1 MEISKNEGLNTGMEK
16 TSKERKDGG
25 VATRFGWPEVVL
37 RVLAMVLTLTAAI
50 LLGLDKQ
57 TKLVSVTITPDLPA
71 INVPVIAK
79 YHYASA
85 YVYFVVGNAIACAFA
100 AVSLALTFISNGGG
114 KIVSR
119 LMIIVADLMMVALLF
134 SSIGAATGIGLIG
147 IKGNS
152 HLQWHKVCDVFG
164 RFCHQVMASVALS
177 LLAAI
182 AFLLLIILAASK
194 LQKRTY

>member
-1 MEISKNEGLNTGMEK
+1 MEISKNEGLNNGMEK

-25 VATRFGWPEVVL
+25 VATRVGWPEMVL

-85 YVYFVVGNAIACAFA
+85 YV
-100 AVSLALTFISNGGG
+100 
-114 KIVSR
+114 
-119 LMIIVADLMMVALLF
+119 
-134 SSIGAATGIGLIG
+134 
-147 IKGNS
+147 
-152 HLQWHKVCDVFG
+152 
-164 RFCHQVMASVALS
+164 
-177 LLAAI
+177 
-182 AFLLLIILAASK
+182 
-194 LQKRTY
+194 